1 MNDTYHFKLFKNHVL
16 CTRSDRPVLLSADG
30 VSGAYHVSAI
40 LPGSDSTAFE
50 VVLRACARES
60 RPNDPPVGVEDGGD
74 LDTYMLQFLNIRS
87 EEIEKARLI
96 TRIMDRMN
104 AKRKVVENK

>member
-1 MNDTYHFKLFKNHVL
+1 MNEYSYRLYKNHTTCV
-16 CTRSDRPVLLSADG
+16 RSDQPVLLSSDG
-30 VSGAYHVSAI
+30 VAGPYHASSI

-60 RPNDPPVGVEDGGD
+60 RPTDPPIGVEDGGD
-74 LDTYMLQFLNIRS
+74 ADTYMLQFLNIRS

-96 TRIMDRMN
+96 TRIVDRMN
-104 AKRKVVENK
+104 AKRKVAEKK